1 MFERIKFFEQK
12 GDIVSA
18 HRIKSR
24 TLYDMEMLLECGY
37 CHGVENYS
45 RILSGRP
52 AGSRP
57 YCLIDYFPADF
68 ITIIDES
75 HVTCPQIRGM
85 YFGDRSRKETL
96 VEHGFRLPSCL
107 DNRPLK
113 FNEFETLIGQR
124 IFVSATPSDYEI
136 SKAKGRVIEQI
147 IRPTGLLD
155 PEIEVRK
162 IAGQIEDLLKEVKA
176 RVKKSERVFVTTLTK
191 RMAEE
196 LSEYLSAQG
205 IKVTY
210 LHSEIKT
217 IERAKILNDLRT
229 KKFDCL
235 VGINLL
241 REGLDIPE
249 VSLVVILDADKEG
262 FLRSTTSLIQTI
274 GRCAR
279 NINAKVIMYADTM
292 TQSMKNA
299 ISESLRRR
307 KIQEVYNR
315 TYKIKPRSIVK
326 EIRDGLAH
334 YFTEDE
340 KLKERLDFYNEEFK
354 IRDIIAQMEKE
365 MYIAAKNLQFEKA
378 ARLRDM
384 IEDLKKARNE
394 K

>member
-1 MFERIKFFEQK
+1 
-12 GDIVSA
+12 
-18 HRIKSR
+18 
-24 TLYDMEMLLECGY
+24 
-37 CHGVENYS
+37 
-45 RILSGRP
+45 
-52 AGSRP
+52 
-57 YCLIDYFPADF
+57 
-68 ITIIDES
+68 
-75 HVTCPQIRGM
+75 
-85 YFGDRSRKETL
+85 
-96 VEHGFRLPSCL
+96 
-107 DNRPLK
+107 
-113 FNEFETLIGQR
+113 
-124 IFVSATPSDYEI
+124 
-136 SKAKGRVIEQI
+136 
-147 IRPTGLLD
+147 
-155 PEIEVRK
+155 
-162 IAGQIEDLLKEVKA
+162 
-176 RVKKSERVFVTTLTK
+176 
-191 RMAEE
+191 MAEE

-229 KKFDCL
+229 QKFDCL